1 MTTKFEVKKFI
12 DSNDFGL
19 WKVNMKVVSVKESL
33 AVALDGED
41 KLPNKM
47 RAEEN
52 KDLMDKAI

>member
-1 MTTKFEVKKFI
+1 
-12 DSNDFGL
+12 
-19 WKVNMKVVSVKESL
+19 MKVVSVKESL